1 MRPESIRIGTRGSPL
16 ALAQARQV
24 KAQLVATHGFANE
37 QCEIVA
43 ITTTGDKITD
53 QPLLEVGGKGLFTK
67 ELDEA
72 LIRGDIDLA
81 VHSMKD
87 VPALLPEGLVVGATL
102 PREDPRDAFI
112 SAKHSSIDELPPG
125 AVVGTS
131 SPRRQAQVLRRRTD
145 LRTVE
150 FRGNVET
157 RLRKLRDGV
166 ADATLLACAGLNRLG
181 LSQHITARMSIDVML
196 PAVAQGAVGIEIRAD
211 DAITAALVAPM
222 NDSVTAL
229 CVMAERAFLARLEG
243 SCRTPIAGYAQLCD
257 DALHIRGEILAPDGS
272 EWHVATRNG
281 SPQTAMRLGEETA
294 AEVLARAGPGF
305 LRALA

>member
-1 MRPESIRIGTRGSPL
+1 MRPESIRLGTRGSAL
-16 ALAQARQV
+16 ALVQARQV
-24 KAQLVATHGFANE
+24 KAQLVATHELANE
-37 QCEIVA
+37 QCEIVV

-67 ELDEA
+67 ELDDA
-72 LIRGDIDLA
+72 LIRGDIDIS

-87 VPALLPEGLVVGATL
+87 VPALLSEGLTIGAML
-102 PREDPRDAFI
+102 SREDPRDAFI
-112 SAKHSSIDELPPG
+112 SVKYSSIDELPQA

-131 SPRRQAQVLRRRTD
+131 SPRRQAQALRRRPD

-157 RLRKLRDGV
+157 RLRKLKEGA
-166 ADATLLACAGLNRLG
+166 ADATILACAGLNRLG
-181 LSQHITARMSIDVML
+181 LSQHITTRVSIDVML
-196 PAVAQGAVGIEIRAD
+196 PAVAQGAVGIEIRVD
-211 DAITAALVAPM
+211 DAITAALVAPL

-229 CVMAERAFLARLEG
+229 CVVAERAFLARLEG
-243 SCRTPIAGYAQLCD
+243 SCRTPIAGYAQLRN
-257 DALHIRGEILAPDGS
+257 DALHIRGELLAPDGS
-272 EWHVATRNG
+272 KWHVATRNG

-305 LRALA
+305 LSALA